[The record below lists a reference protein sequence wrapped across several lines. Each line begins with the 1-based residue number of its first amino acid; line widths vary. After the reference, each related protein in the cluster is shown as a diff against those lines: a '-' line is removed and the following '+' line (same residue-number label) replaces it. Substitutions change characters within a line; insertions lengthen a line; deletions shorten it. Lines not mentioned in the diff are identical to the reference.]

1 MLRQELQLRLRTT
14 LNLLLRNQVE
24 VLLYPVQELEQLLK
38 EEKESNPFIE
48 EICVSDR
55 AYTLFEDRKIPEA
68 RYRQHPIEIL
78 TRNLR
83 AELEG
88 RDLEIALEL
97 VSAIDERG
105 FFRGSVGEIAGR
117 FGVSEEE
124 VERIRQLVVR
134 CEPLGVC
141 SKDLRE
147 FLRLQIEEMYPE
159 EPELTEELERA
170 LAGGKV
176 SEPAKRKL
184 AHLRLSPIEEEV
196 LVPQVTKVDAVI
208 ELDDGELVGYVYEDL
223 IEIKPSRFY
232 REVLARTKGE
242 AREFLK
248 EYLERF
254 ENFRK
259 ILNIRREN
267 LRRILEEIIRV
278 QGKFLKGEGELRSLL
293 VKDVARKLGVSESTV
308 SRLVNSKYVK
318 TPQGTYPFRF
328 FFVRETAGGVSQEQL
343 MRRIR
348 EIISAEDKRRPLS
361 DDEIAGILRSEGYR
375 VARRTVSKYRE
386 LLGIPSSRE
395 RKLR

>member
-55 AYTLFEDRKIPEA
+55 IYTLFEDRKVPEV
-68 RYRQHPIEIL
+68 RHRQHPVEVL
-78 TRNLR
+78 TRNLK

-97 VSAIDERG
+97 LSAVDERG
-105 FFRGSVGEIAGR
+105 FFRGSIGEIAGR
-117 FGVSEEE
+117 FGVPEEE
-124 VERIRQLVVR
+124 VERIRQLVLR
-134 CEPLGVC
+134 CEPPGIC

-147 FLRLQIEEMYPE
+147 FLLLQIEEMYPE
-159 EPELTEELERA
+159 EPELIGELEKA

-176 SEPAKRKL
+176 SEQARRKL
-184 AHLRLSPIEEEV
+184 AHLRLSPIEEEIV
-196 LVPQVTKVDAVI
+196 VPQVTKVDAVI

-232 REVLARTKGE
+232 REALAKAKGE

-259 ILNIRREN
+259 ILNIRKEN

-278 QGKFLKGEGELRSLL
+278 QEKFLRGEGELRALL

-348 EIISAEDKRRPLS
+348 EIISGEDRRRPLS

-395 RKLR
+395 RRLR

>member
-55 AYTLFEDRKIPEA
+55 IYTLFEDRKVPEV
-68 RYRQHPIEIL
+68 RHRQHPVEVL
-78 TRNLR
+78 TRNLK

-97 VSAIDERG
+97 LSAVDERG
-105 FFRGSVGEIAGR
+105 FFRGSIGEIAGR
-117 FGVSEEE
+117 FGVPEEE
-124 VERIRQLVVR
+124 VERIRQLVLR
-134 CEPLGVC
+134 CEPPGIC

-147 FLRLQIEEMYPE
+147 FLLLQIEEMYPE
-159 EPELTEELERA
+159 EPELIGELEKA

-176 SEPAKRKL
+176 SEQARRKL
-184 AHLRLSPIEEEV
+184 AHLRLSPIEEEIV
-196 LVPQVTKVDAVI
+196 VPQVTKVDAVI

-232 REVLARTKGE
+232 REALAKAKGE

-259 ILNIRREN
+259 ILNIRKEN

-278 QGKFLKGEGELRSLL
+278 QEKFLRGEGELRALL

-348 EIISAEDKRRPLS
+348 EIISGEDRRRPLS